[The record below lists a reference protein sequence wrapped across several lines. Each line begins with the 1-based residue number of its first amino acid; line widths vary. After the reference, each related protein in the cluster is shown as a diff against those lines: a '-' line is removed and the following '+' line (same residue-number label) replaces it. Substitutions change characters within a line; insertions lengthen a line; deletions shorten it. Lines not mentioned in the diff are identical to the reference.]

1 MRAGKKKKKKK
12 KKACLLRSI
21 HLSEEVIERGGKKKH
36 KGKKGNANFFSF
48 FSHLSSPL
56 A

>member
-21 HLSEEVIERGGKKKH
+21 HLSEEVIERGKKKKH

-48 FSHLSSPL
+48 FSHLGSSL